1 MSINIGRNG
10 HCTQLHILV
19 CYINHEPVQNT
30 LSAGQKGRY
39 MASKKTKK
47 LSECLS
53 DILNLCVKNEEDVEF
68 LKGLGIKRRSDN
80 KTLIMARLFNKAA
93 SGDI

>member
-1 MSINIGRNG
+1 
-10 HCTQLHILV
+10 
-19 CYINHEPVQNT
+19 
-30 LSAGQKGRY
+30 

-68 LKGLGIKRRSDN
+68 LKSLGITRRSDN

-93 SGDI
+93 SGDIQAIKEVRSIMADTEQKDFGKLLEIIEAVQNVK